1 MAGEGD
7 RGAGATVE
15 VVMRPPLVELRGI
28 VKTFPGVVANA
39 GIDLAI
45 GPGEVVALLGENGA
59 GKSTLMSVLAGL
71 YRPDAGTI
79 HLEGTPVEFR
89 SPRDAIA
96 AGIGMVHQHF
106 RLIDAFTVTENILL
120 GWHTPRFRLNTRA
133 EADRVEQMAFRH
145 GLGVDPH
152 ARIWQ
157 LSVGERQRVEI
168 LKMLYR
174 DARVLIL
181 DEPTAVL
188 TPQEVDL
195 LFAAIRRIAGEGRAV
210 VFISHKL
217 DEVLAIADR
226 IVVLR
231 GGRVVG
237 TARPSEVTPRALAR
251 MMVGHEVDAGPR
263 PAGEPGAGVLALDGV
278 RALGDRGHLALQVDH
293 FELRAGEIAG
303 IAGVAGNGQRELAE
317 VIAGLRPTTGGRL
330 LLHGRDIAALTPR
343 ARWARGIAYIPEDR
357 VGEGLIPSF
366 SITENA
372 ALRDYAA
379 PPLSRGPFFIRREA
393 RAKAAAIIERF
404 HVRAPDADVQVRTLS
419 GGNQQRLLVGRE
431 TAATPRILV
440 AMHATRGLDVDAT
453 AAVHK
458 IFLDLRAAGVAVV
471 LISESLDELFAL
483 SDRVVVMHR
492 GRVVGER
499 PARTATRE
507 EIGLMMAGG
516 SAA

>member
-1 MAGEGD
+1 
-7 RGAGATVE
+7 
-15 VVMRPPLVELRGI
+15 MRPLVELQGI

-39 GIDLAI
+39 GIDFAV

-79 HLEGTPVEFR
+79 LVDGRPAAFR

-106 RLIDAFTVTENILL
+106 RLIDAFTVIENMLL
-120 GWHTPRFRLNTRA
+120 GWHTPRFRLNARA
-133 EADRVEQMAFRH
+133 EADRVEQMALRH
-145 GLGVDPH
+145 GLAID
-152 ARIWQ
+152 ARAKVWQ

-174 DARVLIL
+174 DARVLVL

-188 TPQEVDL
+188 TPQEVRL

-237 TARPSEVTPRALAR
+237 EARPDETTPRALAQL
-251 MMVGHEVDAGPR
+251 MVGHEVDAGQR
-263 PAGEPGAGVLALDGV
+263 PAGPPGAVVLALDRV
-278 RALGDRGHLALQVDH
+278 HALGDRGHLALRLDRLEV
-293 FELRAGEIAG
+293 RAGEIVG
-303 IAGVAGNGQRELAE
+303 VAGVAGNGQRELAE
-317 VIAGLRPTTGGRL
+317 VIAGLRQPAAGRL
-330 LLHGRDIAALTPR
+330 LMDGDDITRLDPR
-343 ARWARGIAYIPEDR
+343 GRWARGIAYIPEDR
-357 VGEGLIPSF
+357 LGEGLIPSF
-366 SITENA
+366 TITENA
-372 ALRDYAA
+372 ALRDYAL
-379 PPLSRGPFFIRREA
+379 PPLSRGPFFSRREA
-393 RAKAAAIIERF
+393 RARALAIIERF
-404 HVRAPDADVQVRTLS
+404 QVRATDADARVRTLS

-431 TAATPRILV
+431 TAATPRVLI
-440 AMHATRGLDVDAT
+440 AMHPTRGLDIDAT
-453 AAVHK
+453 AALHR
-458 IFLDLRAAGVAVV
+458 IFLELRRAGVAIL
-471 LISESLDELFAL
+471 LISESLDELFSL
-483 SDRVVVMHR
+483 SDRVAVMHR

-499 PARTATRE
+499 AAGTATRE

>member
-1 MAGEGD
+1 MH
-7 RGAGATVE
+7 
-15 VVMRPPLVELRGI
+15 PPLVELRGI

-45 GPGEVVALLGENGA
+45 DPGDVIALLGENGA

-79 HLEGTPVEFR
+79 SIDSTPVKFR

-106 RLIDAFTVTENILL
+106 RLIDAFTVTENIML
-120 GWHTPRFRLNTRA
+120 GWHTPRFRLNA
-133 EADRVEQMAFRH
+133 GVEAQRVEQMALRH
-145 GLGVDPH
+145 GLGIEPD
-152 ARIWQ
+152 ARVRQ

-195 LFAAIRRIAGEGRAV
+195 LFASIRRIAGEGRAV

-217 DEVLAIADR
+217 DEVLAIADG

-231 GGRVVG
+231 GGRVAGV
-237 TARPSEVTPRALAR
+237 ARPSETTPQALAQ
-251 MMVGHEVDAGPR
+251 MMVGHEIESRPR
-263 PAGEPGAGVLALDGV
+263 PAGEPGAPALILDGV
-278 RALGDRGHLALQVDH
+278 RVHGRVGRGHVAFQVDH
-293 FELRAGEIAG
+293 FEVRAGEIAG

-317 VIAGLRPTTGGRL
+317 VIAGLRPAAAGRVQIGGRDVTSL
-330 LLHGRDIAALTPR
+330 DPR
-343 ARWARGIAYIPEDR
+343 ARWARGVAYIPEDR
-357 VGEGLIPSF
+357 LGEGLIPAF
-366 SITENA
+366 SLTENA
-372 ALRDYAA
+372 ALRDYAS
-379 PPLSRGPFFIRREA
+379 PPLSRGPFFSRREA
-393 RAKAAAIIERF
+393 RAKAEAIIDRF
-404 HVRAPDADVQVRTLS
+404 QVRAPNAGVQVRTLS

-431 TAATPRILV
+431 TAASPRVLI
-440 AMHATRGLDVDAT
+440 AMHPTRGLDIEAT
-453 AAVHK
+453 AAVHR
-458 IFLDLRAAGVAVV
+458 ILFDLRAAGAAIV
-471 LISESLDELFAL
+471 LISESLDELFAVA
-483 SDRVVVMHR
+483 DRVAVVHR
-492 GRVVGER
+492 GRIVGER
-499 PARTATRE
+499 PARTASRA
-507 EIGLMMAGG
+507 EIGLLMAGG